1 MMIELTVRLLKELAP
16 AAWRIEKREEESA
29 ELFLVRKQLDTRRV
43 KDVSRLRV
51 TVFRDDEEGRRG
63 FTTVDLTPGLS
74 EEEIRRKLEETY
86 YAASFAMN
94 PGYEQPDPVQ
104 AAVPPADTPFMT
116 RPLSETVGRMAAA
129 LLAGDDH
136 PSAFLNS
143 AEIFAVRSHI
153 RILSSEG
160 TDVSWSQALVKGEFV
175 AQCREPVDV
184 EIYKDFEYDR
194 PEEEALTALVRET
207 LSFAADR
214 ARAQKAPASGDYDL
228 VLTGD
233 SVREI
238 LDYYLN
244 RASAY
249 MIYPGYSSWQRG
261 ALVQPADNGF
271 ESLDL
276 TLKASAPFSSEG
288 IPMKDRVLLD
298 MGILKTIPGG
308 NRFCRYL
315 DTEPTG
321 EYRKLA
327 CTNEGSCSLADL
339 KKGPCLWAVTFSD
352 FQMDPMSGYFGG
364 EIRLAYLIG
373 EDGSMTP
380 VTGGSV
386 SASILETQNKMLLS
400 TDRMVTSR
408 YEGPAGIRI
417 RGVSVAGSKEAEA

>member
-1 MMIELTVRLLKELAP
+1 MIELTVKLLKELAP
-16 AAWRIEKREEESA
+16 AAWRIEKNEDESA
-29 ELFLVRKQLDTRRV
+29 ELFFVREQLDTRRF

-51 TVFRDDEEGRRG
+51 TVFRDDADGNRG
-63 FTTVDLTPGLS
+63 FTGVDLTPGLT
-74 EEEIRRKLEETY
+74 EEEIRRKLEEGY

-94 PGYEQPDPVQ
+94 PGFEQPDPVQ
-104 AAVPPADTPFMT
+104 AEIPPADTPLM
-116 RPLSETVGRMAAA
+116 RLPLYESAGRMAAA
-129 LLAGDDH
+129 LLAGNDH
-136 PSAFLNS
+136 PQAFLNS
-143 AEIFAVRSHI
+143 AEIFAERTHT

-160 TDVSWSQALVKGEFV
+160 TDVSWTQAKVKGEFV
-175 AQCREPVDV
+175 AQCREPEDV
-184 EIYKDFEYDR
+184 EIYKDFEYDEL
-194 PEEEALTALVRET
+194 EEDALTALVRET
-207 LSFAADR
+207 LAFAADR
-214 ARAQKAPASGDYDL
+214 ARAQKILASGEYDL
-228 VLTGD
+228 VLTGEN
-233 SVREI
+233 VREI
-238 LDYYLN
+238 LDYYLT

-261 ALVQPADNGF
+261 ALVQPAEKGY

-276 TLKASAPFSSEG
+276 GLKASAPFSNEG

-298 MGILKTIPGG
+298 MGVLKTIPGI

-321 EYRKLA
+321 EYRKLS
-327 CTNEGSCSLADL
+327 CDNEGSCSLAEL

-373 EDGSMTP
+373 EDGSVTP

-386 SASILETQNKMLLS
+386 SASILEAQGRLLLS
-400 TDRMVTSR
+400 KERFTSAR

-417 RGVSVAGSKEAEA
+417 CGVSVAGPKEET